1 MCQSILN
8 KSTSILKV
16 EMIMWPLKWT
26 VSSMGL
32 VTNLLESQVARM
44 SKIQDQNPRKPN
56 AICNYP
62 LRSCSTTGGGR
73 QPSED
78 HIEDSMDIGE
88 KENAMIILP
97 LLCSLWHFGGGQFM
111 FPVAVIGM
119 ISLFNSVS
127 GGYMHKSICN
137 SMLLGL
143 NAFYEWGRCFL
154 SEPWY
159 DDPVRICFGSPM
171 CVNGSVI
178 PDCWALRPFYWSIMW
193 QVLCG
198 RWKFLRWNCTSVLWL
213 NTMQRIRRTLN
224 AAEGYGRSAL
234 PDWLTTQLCALWKY
248 TA

>member
-1 MCQSILN
+1 
-8 KSTSILKV
+8 
-16 EMIMWPLKWT
+16 
-26 VSSMGL
+26 MGL
-32 VTNLLESQVARM
+32 VTNVLESQVARM
-44 SKIQDQNPRKPN
+44 SKIQDQTPRKPN

-143 NAFYEWGRCFL
+143 NAFYEWGQCFL

-178 PDCWALRPFYWSIMW
+178 PDCWAFRPFYWSILW

-234 PDWLTTQLCALWKY
+234 PDWLTTLLCALWKC